1 MKQSFTIKSIF
12 FLITSISISCNA
24 YTLTKPEARAI
35 GAKIWKNECNGS
47 INGLTTWRKGEDFAS
62 LGIGH
67 FIWYPSNKQQ
77 PFKETFPQLLRFIK
91 ARNGTI
97 PHSIWHMSQHGCP
110 WKNREEFH
118 KQFYSKKM
126 IQLRNFLHKTIDY
139 QTQFMIKRLED
150 ALPKIANSTKNKKQ
164 VAHIKQQ
171 FTRMIQTKHG
181 WYPLID
187 YLNFKGEG
195 LKDHKHYNNI
205 NWGLKQVLLEMKGKS
220 RGAHALQ
227 EFNRSAKQI
236 LQQRVANAPKKQKAL
251 EQQWLKGWFN
261 RIDTYIVS

>member
-1 MKQSFTIKSIF
+1 MRYLLFSFLMLSFICFSINVS
-12 FLITSISISCNA
+12 L
-24 YTLTKPEARAI
+24 KEAHEI

-47 INGLTTWRKGEDFAS
+47 INGLTTWRRGEDFAS

-91 ARNGTI
+91 AQNGTI

-118 KQFYSKKM
+118 KQFYSRKM
-126 IQLRNFLHKTIDY
+126 IQLRNFLHTTIDF
-139 QTQFMIKRLED
+139 QTQFMINRLED
-150 ALPKIANSTKNKKQ
+150 ALPKITDSTQNKRQ
-164 VAHIKQQ
+164 AAHIKQQ
-171 FTRMIQTKHG
+171 FTRMAQTKHG

-195 LKDHKHYNNI
+195 LEDHKHYNNI
-205 NWGLKQVLLEMKGKS
+205 NWGLKQVLLAMKGKK
-220 RGAHALQ
+220 RGTYALKD
-227 EFNRSAKQI
+227 FSRSAKQV
-236 LQQRVANAPKKQKAL
+236 LQARVANAPKKQKAL

-261 RIDTYIVS
+261 RIDTYNIF